1 MKLRF
6 ALLALAAVLATFA
19 RRLLGRKRHRAWSVS
34 QEIAV
39 EVLTRNGA
47 VLRALPP
54 DRARARMDAL
64 ALPPSTKVRKEKRTG
79 TAGSALAA
87 PRPSTNVR
95 VEKRA
100 EGTWFLP
107 DGAPGDAAIV
117 YAHGGS
123 FVIGSVRSY
132 ADLLSRLAAAT
143 GVRVLGFDYR
153 LAPEHRFPAALDDT
167 VAAATAAGVP
177 PHRLLLAGDS
187 AGGNLALGAALELA
201 RRRQAP
207 GGLILLSP
215 WVDLT
220 CSRAS
225 VQRNARLD
233 WGDGGYLKHWV
244 PLYLPAGVA
253 ADDPRVSPL
262 NADLSGLPPIQLHVG
277 TAELLHDEVVELS
290 ERAIWANVGVDLRK
304 WPDMVH
310 GWALLPAVFPAAAD
324 TLRACATFTA
334 ERLSLSRSSR
344 PNPLPLPAAAP
355 PPRSR

>member
-1 MKLRF
+1 
-6 ALLALAAVLATFA
+6 
-19 RRLLGRKRHRAWSVS
+19 
-34 QEIAV
+34 
-39 EVLTRNGA
+39 
-47 VLRALPP
+47 
-54 DRARARMDAL
+54 
-64 ALPPSTKVRKEKRTG
+64 
-79 TAGSALAA
+79 
-87 PRPSTNVR
+87 VR
-95 VEKRA
+95 VE
-100 EGTWFLP
+100 GSWFIP
-107 DGAPGDAAIV
+107 DGAPADAAIV

-143 GVRVLGFDYR
+143 GLRVLGFDYR

-167 VAAATAAGVP
+167 VAAAAAAGVP

-187 AGGNLALGAALELA
+187 AGGNLALGAALELT
-201 RRRQAP
+201 RRRRAP
-207 GGLILLSP
+207 AGLILLSP

-220 CSRAS
+220 CSRPS

-244 PLYLPAGVA
+244 SLYLPAGVA

-262 NADLSGLPPIQLHVG
+262 NADLSGLPPMQLHVG

-290 ERAIWANVGVDLRK
+290 ERAIWANVGVDLRT

-310 GWALLPAVFPAAAD
+310 GWALLPSVFPAAAQ
-324 TLRACATFTA
+324 TLRACATFAA
-334 ERLSLSRSSR
+334 ERLGLNRSSR
-344 PNPLPLPAAAP
+344 PSPLPPPAAAP

>member
-1 MKLRF
+1 
-6 ALLALAAVLATFA
+6 
-19 RRLLGRKRHRAWSVS
+19 WSVS

-143 GVRVLGFDYR
+143 AV
-153 LAPEHRFPAALDDT
+153 
-167 VAAATAAGVP
+167 GVP

-215 WVDLT
+215 WV
-220 CSRAS
+220 
-225 VQRNARLD
+225 
-233 WGDGGYLKHWV
+233 
-244 PLYLPAGVA
+244 
-253 ADDPRVSPL
+253 
-262 NADLSGLPPIQLHVG
+262 
-277 TAELLHDEVVELS
+277 
-290 ERAIWANVGVDLRK
+290 
-304 WPDMVH
+304 
-310 GWALLPAVFPAAAD
+310 
-324 TLRACATFTA
+324 
-334 ERLSLSRSSR
+334 
-344 PNPLPLPAAAP
+344 
-355 PPRSR
+355 

>member
-1 MKLRF
+1 MTKLRF
-6 ALLALAAVLATFA
+6 ALLALAAVLSTLA
-19 RRLLGRKRHRAWSVS
+19 RRLLGRKRHRAWSVP

-39 EVLTRNGA
+39 EVLTRNGT
-47 VLRALPP
+47 VLRSLPP
-54 DRARARMDAL
+54 ERARARMDAL
-64 ALPPSTKVRKEKRTG
+64 ALPPSAKG
-79 TAGSALAA
+79 
-87 PRPSTNVR
+87 VR
-95 VEKRA
+95 VEQRS

-107 DGAPGDAAIV
+107 DGAPADAAIV

-143 GVRVLGFDYR
+143 GFRVLGFDYR

-167 VAAATAAGVP
+167 VAAATAAGVA

-187 AGGNLALGAALELA
+187 AGGNLALGAAMELT
-201 RRRQAP
+201 RRRKPP

-220 CSRAS
+220 CSRPS
-225 VQRNARLD
+225 VERNARFD

-244 PLYLPAGVA
+244 PLYLPAKVF

-262 NADLSGLPPIQLHVG
+262 YADLSGLPPMQLHVG

-290 ERAIWANVGVDLRK
+290 ERAIWANVGVDLHK

-310 GWALLPAVFPAAAD
+310 GWALLPAIFPAAAE
-324 TLRACATFTA
+324 TLRACATFAA
-334 ERLSLSRSSR
+334 ERLGRGTLRTR
-344 PNPLPLPAAAP
+344 KD
-355 PPRSR
+355 

>member
-1 MKLRF
+1 MTRLRF
-6 ALLALAAVLATFA
+6 ALLALAAVLATLA

-47 VLRALPP
+47 VLRNLPP
-54 DRARARMDAL
+54 ERARARMDAL
-64 ALPPSTKVRKEKRTG
+64 ALPPTARGVRAE
-79 TAGSALAA
+79 
-87 PRPSTNVR
+87 V
-95 VEKRA
+95 RA
-100 EGTWFLP
+100 EGTWFIP
-107 DGAPGDAAIV
+107 GAAPEDAAIV

-132 ADLLSRLAAAT
+132 ADLLARLAAAT

-187 AGGNLALGAALELA
+187 AGGNLALGAALELT
-201 RRRQAP
+201 RRRKPPA
-207 GGLILLSP
+207 GLILLSP

-233 WGDGGYLKHWV
+233 WGDGGY
-244 PLYLPAGVA
+244 
-253 ADDPRVSPL
+253 
-262 NADLSGLPPIQLHVG
+262 
-277 TAELLHDEVVELS
+277 
-290 ERAIWANVGVDLRK
+290 
-304 WPDMVH
+304 
-310 GWALLPAVFPAAAD
+310 
-324 TLRACATFTA
+324 
-334 ERLSLSRSSR
+334 
-344 PNPLPLPAAAP
+344 
-355 PPRSR
+355 

>member
-1 MKLRF
+1 MTKLRF
-6 ALLALAAVLATFA
+6 ALLALAAVLKTLF
-19 RRLLGRKRHRAWSVS
+19 GRKRNRAWSLP

-47 VLRALPP
+47 VLRKLPP
-54 DRARARMDAL
+54 DRGRARMDAL
-64 ALPPSTKVRKEKRTG
+64 ALPPSAQAVR
-79 TAGSALAA
+79 A
-87 PRPSTNVR
+87 
-95 VEKRA
+95 EKRA

-107 DGAPGDAAIV
+107 DGAPADAAIV

-123 FVIGSVRSY
+123 FVIGSVRAY

-143 GVRVLGFDYR
+143 GLRVLGFDYR

-167 VAAATAAGVP
+167 VAAAGTAGVP

-187 AGGNLALGAALELA
+187 AGGNLALGAALELT
-201 RRRQAP
+201 RRRKSPA
-207 GGLILLSP
+207 GLILLSP

-244 PLYLPAGVA
+244 PMYLPAGVA

-262 NADLSGLPPIQLHVG
+262 YADLSGLPPMQLHVG

-290 ERAIWANVGVDLRK
+290 ERAIWANGGVDLRQ

-310 GWALLPAVFPAAAD
+310 GWALLPAVFPAAAQ
-324 TLRACATFTA
+324 TLRACATFAA
-334 ERLSLSRSSR
+334 ERLGLSRSSR
-344 PNPLPLPAAAP
+344 PSPLPSPAAAP
-355 PPRSR
+355 ARRSR